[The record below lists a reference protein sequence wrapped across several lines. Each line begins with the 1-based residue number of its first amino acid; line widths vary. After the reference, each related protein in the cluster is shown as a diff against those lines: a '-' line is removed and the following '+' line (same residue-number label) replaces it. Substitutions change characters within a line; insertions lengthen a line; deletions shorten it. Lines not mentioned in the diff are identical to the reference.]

1 MTIHLTKPM
10 TLKGAEVSEP
20 AIDFE
25 ALTGADLVAVEREV
39 RVMGGDSH
47 PHHRRVHAVSG
58 GGGRPHDRMPRR
70 RCDAMPAAD
79 FKAVIAQVM
88 RFLLA

>member
-39 RVMGGDSH
+39 RVMGGTATPIIAASM
-47 PHHRRVHAVSG
+47 RYQAAVAA
-58 GGGRPHDRMPRR
+58 RMIG
-70 RCDAMPAAD
+70 CPAD
-79 FKAVIAQVM
+79 DVM
-88 RFLLA
+88 RCRRPTSKPLLLR

>member
-39 RVMGGDSH
+39 RVMGGGQPPPSS
-47 PHHRRVHAVSG
+47 P
-58 GGGRPHDRMPRR
+58 RPCGIRR
-70 RCDAMPAAD
+70 RWPPA
-79 FKAVIAQVM
+79 
-88 RFLLA
+88 